1 MKRKDSVFANVPR
14 MNVKRS
20 RFDLSHEVKLTGKFG
35 VMYPILCIDT
45 LPGDVISDEIVTFA
59 RFAPMLSPVMSKI
72 DLKIDCFYVP
82 ARLVYGQAL
91 WEEFITGGQLGTA
104 APILP
109 YVTPAGVRAAAGDNS
124 PMIKGSLWDYFR
136 LPVVAPATAMLSAE
150 PILVGPFRAYQKIY
164 NDWLRDPNLDDD
176 IELDLETQ
184 GNVSATFY
192 SNNHWRFRNRGW
204 RRDYFT
210 SCLPFA
216 QRGTE
221 VLMPLSGDASI
232 TYKDIGEWWEG
243 EGVNPVLSGELL
255 KDAGTG
261 AVMDDNRATDGLYGN
276 IRNLDNVEFT
286 NSTVSINDLRTSVA
300 LQSWMENSARGGG
313 RYVEATEAHFNIRI
327 PDYTLQRSEYIG
339 GVRQPCEIRE
349 VLATSAAEAVP
360 IGDMAGHGI
369 SVGKK
374 NAIRYRCDEHGF
386 IICVLTV
393 VPQSSYAS
401 QGIARMWSK
410 HNKFD
415 YAFPELM
422 HLGEQAILSKELYF
436 SFLAADDDENN
447 ETFGYLPRAS
457 EYKFIND
464 AVCGDFRD
472 NLAFWN
478 TSRIFT
484 ARPALDGSFLSMN
497 EEGSISD
504 EESYRRIF
512 AVQDGTDYLWM
523 QVFHVLKAD
532 RPIPYFSV
540 PRLVG

>member
-20 RFDLSHEVKLTGKFG
+20 RFDLSHEVKLTAKFG
-35 VMYPILCIDT
+35 RLYPILCIDT
-45 LPGDVISDEIVTFA
+45 LPGDVITDEIVAFA

-91 WEEFITGGQLGTA
+91 WEEFITGGQLGNA
-104 APILP
+104 MPILP
-109 YVTPAGVRAAAGDNS
+109 YVTPAGVRAAAGGNG
-124 PMIKGSLWDYFR
+124 PMQKGNLWDYFR
-136 LPVVAPATAMLSAE
+136 LPVVAPATAGLSTE

-164 NDWLRDPNLDDD
+164 SDWFRDPNLDSDV
-176 IELDLETQ
+176 ELDLETQ
-184 GNVSATFY
+184 GNVSATWY
-192 SNNHWRFRNRGW
+192 SNVHWSMRQRGW

-232 TYKDIGEWWEG
+232 TYKDVGEWWSDQG
-243 EGVNPVLSGELL
+243 APVSSGDLLS
-255 KDAGTG
+255 DPTTG
-261 AVMDDNRATDGLYGN
+261 ALMSDVRTHDGDYGN

-300 LQSWMENSARGGG
+300 LQAWMENSARGGG

-339 GVRQPCEIRE
+339 GSRQPVQISE
-349 VLATSAAEAVP
+349 VLATSAAESVP

-374 NAIRYRCDEHGF
+374 RAINYRCDEHGF
-386 IICVLTV
+386 VICVLSII
-393 VPQSSYAS
+393 PQSSYAS
-401 QGIARMWSK
+401 QGISRMWSK

-422 HLGEQAILSKELYF
+422 HLGEQAVLSKEIYF

-464 AVCGDFRD
+464 GVCGDFRD
-472 NLAFWN
+472 TLAFWN

-484 ARPALDGSFLSMN
+484 ARPALDSEFLAMDEN
-497 EEGSISD
+497 GTTSD
-504 EESYRRIF
+504 EETYRRIF
-512 AVQDGTDYLWM
+512 AVQDGTDYLWI

>member
-1 MKRKDSVFANVPR
+1 MKRKDSVFTNVPR

-20 RFDLSHEVKLTGKFG
+20 RFDLSHEIKLTGKFG
-35 VMYPILCIDT
+35 RLYPILCIDT
-45 LPGDVISDEIVTFA
+45 LPGDVINDNIVTFA

-82 ARLVYGQAL
+82 GRLVYGQKL
-91 WEEFITGGQLGTA
+91 WEQFITGGQTGTDV
-104 APILP
+104 PVLP
-109 YVTPAGVRAAAGDNS
+109 YLTPFNLNDEAGGNG
-124 PMIKGSLWDYFR
+124 PMLKGNLWDYFR
-136 LPVVAPATAMLSAE
+136 LPVAGVPAASSQE
-150 PILVGPFRAYQKIY
+150 QILVGPFRAYQKIY
-164 NDWLRDPNLDDD
+164 SDWFRDPNLDDD
-176 IELDLETQ
+176 VELNLETQ
-184 GNVSATFY
+184 GNVTNTFWE
-192 SNNHWRFRNRGW
+192 NNHWSMRQRGW

-221 VLMPLSGDASI
+221 VLMPLSGDATIS
-232 TYKDIGEWWEG
+232 YKDVGEWWADPG
-243 EGVNPVLSGELL
+243 GAPVSSGNILS
-255 KDAGTG
+255 DATNG
-261 AVMDDNRATDGLYGN
+261 AIYSDSRTHDGDYGN
-276 IRNLDNVEFT
+276 IRNLDGVEFT

-339 GVRQPCEIRE
+339 GLRQPVQISE

-374 NAIRYRCDEHGF
+374 NAIHYRCDEHGF
-386 IICVLTV
+386 VIVLLSV
-393 VPQSSYAS
+393 LPQSSYAS

-422 HLGEQAILSKELYF
+422 HLGEQAILSKELYY

-472 NLAFWN
+472 TLAFWN

-484 ARPALDGSFLSMN
+484 ARPALDSEFLAMDEN
-497 EEGSISD
+497 GTTSD
-504 EESYRRIF
+504 EETYRRIF
-512 AVQDGTDYLWM
+512 AVQDGTDYLWI